1 MAKKNSFCKS
11 NKKLTPIEVR
21 DAIVDC
27 FLGAH
32 KEALSNV
39 FVPEEMREKFDR
51 NSVVLIVKEAMRKAQ
66 GNYDNPTKE
75 ALFFSL
81 FHLAELAKNFRNID
95 LIVKHFKEM
104 LDLIDKL

>member
-1 MAKKNSFCKS
+1 MAKKNICSS
-11 NKKLTPIEVR
+11 TKKLTSIEVR

-27 FLGAH
+27 FLEAH

-39 FVPEEMREKFDR
+39 LVPDEMREKFNR
-51 NSVVLIVKEAMRKAQ
+51 NSVILIVKEAMRKAQ

-75 ALFFSL
+75 TLFFSL
-81 FHLAELAKNFRNID
+81 FYLAELAKNFRDID

-104 LDLIDKL
+104 LNLIDKLD